1 MLYPSINEL
10 RKKVDSRYTL
20 VILASKRARDLI
32 DGYPPL
38 VDIGIEK
45 PVSIATEEIYEDK
58 ITYSRK
64 FHSEEEAE
72 ELAEEENE
80 REYEAY
86 EALHAEASIENGTAD
101 NPENTDESNA
111 AADAAGGADH
121 GAADDDRAAIGHI
134 QRHRIVGFPQVKRD
148 IEADAI
154 ADGIAFERPPG

>member
-38 VDIGIEK
+38 VDIGIDK
-45 PVSIATEEIYEDK
+45 PVSIATEEIAEDK

-72 ELAEEENE
+72 QMAEEEIE
-80 REYEAY
+80 REYEAQE
-86 EALHAEASIENGTAD
+86 EALGKPEAGQTGNAETEQADAAEAG
-101 NPENTDESNA
+101 TDESSET
-111 AADAAGGADH
+111 AGSG
-121 GAADDDRAAIGHI
+121 
-134 QRHRIVGFPQVKRD
+134 Q
-148 IEADAI
+148 E
-154 ADGIAFERPPG
+154 EE